1 MRFNIAC
8 IWLMWLFVMAVL
20 AGVMWVL
27 FMFPLPGGSS
37 GTPTL
42 EEVLE
47 LFAHLGV
54 SGTITIFAVVFLPP
68 ILLTYFEIWKA
79 RHSRGLSPATEAA
92 RRGQGEQKML
102 DVLLRAFLARRIAPH
117 ITVTVDP
124 DRFRFEGPGVR
135 EGSALEAATALRVG
149 HDLKVGAIGDEALAP
164 AAPGVLIRPFEAPPR
179 HDTPWLHEEP
189 LIHYCRYYLMLAS
202 ARNGSSFHLGIRP
215 VVTVHKAHTLR
226 SFFRGR
232 ETEVLDRVF
241 RAAGASVVT
250 FA

>member
-1 MRFNIAC
+1 MRFNIVG
-8 IWLMWLFVMAVL
+8 IWLTWLFVMVVL

-37 GTPTL
+37 GIPSL
-42 EEVLE
+42 EEVLG

-54 SGTITIFAVVFLPP
+54 GGTITIFAVVFLPP

-79 RHSRGLSPATEAA
+79 RRSGGLSPATEGG
-92 RRGQGEQKML
+92 RRGGRGGM
-102 DVLLRAFLARRIAPH
+102 VNALLRAFLARRIAPR

-124 DRFRFEGPGVR
+124 DRFQFEGPGVR
-135 EGSALEAATALRVG
+135 DGSALEAATALRVG
-149 HDLKVGAIGDEALAP
+149 HDLKVGSIGDEALAP
-164 AAPGVLIRPFEAPPR
+164 AAPGVLIRPFEEPPR
-179 HDTPWLHEEP
+179 LDAPWLHEEP

-202 ARNGSSFHLGIRP
+202 ARHARSFHFGVRP
-215 VVTVHKAHTLR
+215 IVTIHKAHTLR

>member
-1 MRFNIAC
+1 MRFKIAG
-8 IWLMWLFVMAVL
+8 IWLMWLLVMAVL

-27 FMFPLPGGSS
+27 FMFPLPGFSS

-47 LFAHLGV
+47 LFAHVGV
-54 SGTITIFAVVFLPP
+54 GGTITIFAVVFLPP

-79 RHSRGLSPATEAA
+79 RRFHGLSPATEPVTP
-92 RRGQGEQKML
+92 RG
-102 DVLLRAFLARRIAPH
+102 FLARLTAPR

-135 EGSALEAATALRVG
+135 EGDALEAATALRVG
-149 HDLKVGAIGDEALAP
+149 HDLKVEAIGDEALAP
-164 AAPGVLIRPFEAPPR
+164 AAPGVLIRPFDAPPR

-202 ARNGSSFHLGIRP
+202 ARNAHSFPIGIRP

-226 SFFRGR
+226 SFFHGR

-250 FA
+250 FT